1 MCRGDRGPCNRLL
14 LTPHSTLTPP
24 HPTPHVQAA
33 EDAAALE
40 RAAAARRSES
50 ARFARLVEER
60 EAAAR
65 AAERKGEAAMD
76 EYNHVLAEAQ
86 RLRDEAQALAADAEH
101 KRKEAVEALERV
113 AAEVFE
119 AERAAAIE
127 SQQETVRQAAHAAA
141 AAARAKHEIA
151 AAAKAKAEEEAAIAQ
166 AHLIAKQ
173 EAEAQA
179 QMQLAEQRL
188 RLARQKKEAVESQ
201 IEAFRAEAHADTQ
214 AAAQD
219 AAEVDARTRAA
230 QLVHLREREAEYL
243 AHRAEMDWDKAE
255 AVRERMEESAAGVPA
270 GSTAT
275 LASSSSTTTTASVA
289 KSSVSAAKQRDIDSA
304 SNRSIAGSDVADVST
319 LGSSGSLK
327 AAGGH
332 RVSASAASGASGV
345 ERMDMQEFL
354 GSDASSGSGS
364 TVSGSSASRRRCCE
378 VPVVVA
384 CSVTPSSLTCGCGA
398 SPAARLPLRVA
409 RGSSSACDIRLAA
422 SCCHRYLSPLLCEIS
437 APSHAVCPTPHAG
450 TVPCL
455 PPLPPLSL
463 QGSRRV

>member
-1 MCRGDRGPCNRLL
+1 M
-14 LTPHSTLTPP
+14 
-24 HPTPHVQAA
+24 QAA
-33 EDAAALE
+33 EDAEALE

-60 EAAAR
+60 EAAAK

-76 EYNHVLAEAQ
+76 EYNRVLAEAQ
-86 RLRDEAQALAADAEH
+86 RLRNEAQALAADAEH

-230 QLVHLREREAEYL
+230 QLVHLREKEAEYL

-270 GSTAT
+270 GSTST
-275 LASSSSTTTTASVA
+275 LASSSSSTTTTTAASVA
-289 KSSVSAAKQRDIDSA
+289 KPSVSTAAKQRDIDSA

-364 TVSGSSASRRRCCE
+364 TVSGAA
-378 VPVVVA
+378 PPDAVA
-384 CSVTPSSLTCGCGA
+384 VSCAC
-398 SPAARLPLRVA
+398 PL
-409 RGSSSACDIRLAA
+409 
-422 SCCHRYLSPLLCEIS
+422 
-437 APSHAVCPTPHAG
+437 
-450 TVPCL
+450 
-455 PPLPPLSL
+455 
-463 QGSRRV
+463 